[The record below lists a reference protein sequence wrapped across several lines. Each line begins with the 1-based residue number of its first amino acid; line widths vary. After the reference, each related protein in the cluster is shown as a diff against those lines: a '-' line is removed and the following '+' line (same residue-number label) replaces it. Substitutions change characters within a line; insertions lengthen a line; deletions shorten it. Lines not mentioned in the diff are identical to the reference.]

1 MLFTAFI
8 KVMAI
13 TTVSLSKSKHYF
25 SPALAHALNNLEL
38 GLRAAEGKTH
48 TTPTPPSTISR
59 NRARTADPV
68 CLHECTLVCVHAH
81 VCRNLE
87 CELKCAFYQ
96 ASKLQQ
102 PKDGRAGTHRGHT
115 VTGPE
120 YEFASLH
127 SEQRMS

>member
-25 SPALAHALNNLEL
+25 SPALARALNNLEL
-38 GLRAAEGKTH
+38 GHSAAEGKTH
-48 TTPTPPSTISR
+48 TTPLPLAGTGLGLQP
-59 NRARTADPV
+59 PV
-68 CLHECTLVCVHAH
+68 CLHECTLVCVHAD

-102 PKDGRAGTHRGHT
+102 PKDGRAGTHRGQT